1 MNNDRTVK
9 FLAYKGKV
17 SVICSKTTDLIEYTR
32 NLHDLTPTTTAALG
46 RFLTISGMMGH
57 TEIKEDDDSITIQLN
72 GKGPAGSL
80 VSVITKENN
89 KVYLKGYISNPAV
102 ELELKD
108 NGKIDVSGAVGTNGY
123 LNIIKENEMTKAGYN
138 GLVPL
143 VSGEIA
149 EDFAS
154 YFANSKQTPTVLAL
168 GVLVDKNGVKE
179 SGGYMISLMP
189 DATEEEI
196 SKIEEAVKNAPSIS
210 ELLEQGK
217 NLEEI
222 AKIVTGDEK
231 IQIIED
237 NLIIGYK
244 CDCSKAKFER
254 GLISL
259 GKKELES
266 IIEEDGKAQTKCHFC
281 NKEYEFSEE
290 DLKDIVQKL
299 ADAKGKI

>member
-1 MNNDRTVK
+1 MNKDRTVK
-9 FLAYKGKV
+9 FLAYEGKV
-17 SVICSKTTDLIEYTR
+17 SVICSKTTDLIEYIR

-57 TEIKEDDDSITIQLN
+57 TEIKEDDDSLTIQLN

-80 VSVITKENN
+80 VSVITKESN
-89 KVYLKGYISNPAV
+89 KVYLKGYIGNPKI
-102 ELELKD
+102 ELNLKE
-108 NGKIDVSGAVGTNGY
+108 NGKIDVSGAVGTDGY
-123 LNIIKENEMTKAGYN
+123 LNIIKENELTKTGYN

-168 GVLVDKNGVKE
+168 GVLVNKDGVKE
-179 SGGYMISLMP
+179 SGGYMINLMP
-189 DATEEEI
+189 DATEEEVA
-196 SKIEEAVKNAPSIS
+196 KIEDAVSKAPSIS
-210 ELLEQGK
+210 ELLNQEK
-217 NLEEI
+217 TLEEI
-222 AKIVTGDEK
+222 AKIVTGDKEIK
-231 IQIIED
+231 IIED

-244 CDCSKAKFER
+244 CDCTKEKFER

-259 GKKELES
+259 GKKEIEE

-281 NKEYEFSEE
+281 NKEYNFEKNELEE
-290 DLKDIVQKL
+290 IIK
-299 ADAKGKI
+299 KIGDTNE